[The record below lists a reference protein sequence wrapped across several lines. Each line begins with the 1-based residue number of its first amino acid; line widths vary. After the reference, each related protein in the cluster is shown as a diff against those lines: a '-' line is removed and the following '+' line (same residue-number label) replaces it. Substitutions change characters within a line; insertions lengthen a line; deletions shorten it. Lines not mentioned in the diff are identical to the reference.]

1 MTNTIYKRHALDNL
15 NRATIVRAVVS
26 FALNWAL
33 VINGYFNNKLES
45 SKMAPNKTKQT
56 KKFYYTQM
64 VRHTAEPAI
73 PLSCVIIQLKSWFI
87 AD

>member
-1 MTNTIYKRHALDNL
+1 MTNTIFKRHALDNL
-15 NRATIVRAVVS
+15 NRATIVVQAVVS

-33 VINGYFNNKLES
+33 VIKGYFKIKLES

-56 KKFYYTQM
+56 KKLYYTQM

-73 PLSCVIIQLKSWFI
+73 PLSCVII
-87 AD
+87 